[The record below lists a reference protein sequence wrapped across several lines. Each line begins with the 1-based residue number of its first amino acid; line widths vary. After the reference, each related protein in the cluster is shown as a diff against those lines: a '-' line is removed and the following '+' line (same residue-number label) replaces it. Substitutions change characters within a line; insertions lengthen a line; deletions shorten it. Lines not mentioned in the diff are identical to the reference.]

1 MNHPDNFYLIEYTAQ
16 EFWALA
22 GGMGEFPCDMQAA
35 IILALPLEVYPI
47 PALRVAHVLNWTR
60 RVKIAHR
67 IRGRDRRLHG
77 CLLADR
83 SKGTIFVDA
92 SDTDEEQ
99 RFTLAHELAHFL
111 LDYQQPRQRALDA
124 LGPSI
129 LPVLDGQRTPTLE
142 ERVHAVMSSVS
153 LGTMSHVM
161 ERPESGLSTNLVID
175 IENRADRLALE
186 ILAPAGSL
194 YTLMREATAPKG
206 FDTRLVYL
214 TRVLTREYGL
224 PETIASSYG
233 RHVLTELGEP
243 TLRDWLFGVS

>member
-1 MNHPDNFYLIEYTAQ
+1 MNHPDSFYLIENTAQ

-22 GGMGEFPCDMQAA
+22 GGKGEFPCDMRAA

-47 PALRVAHVLNWTR
+47 PALRVAHILDWTR

-67 IRGRDRRLHG
+67 IGGRDRRLHG

-92 SDTDEEQ
+92 SDASEEQ

-111 LDYQQPRQRALDA
+111 LDYQQPRQRALNA

-129 LPVLDGQRTPTLE
+129 LPVLDGQRAPNIE
-142 ERVHAVMSSVS
+142 ERVHAVMSNVS
-153 LGTMSHVM
+153 LGAMSHFM
-161 ERPESGLSTNLVID
+161 ERPESGLPTDLVID

-186 ILAPAGSL
+186 LLAPAGSL
-194 YTLMREATAPKG
+194 YALMQQAMAPKG
-206 FDTRLVYL
+206 FDARLVYL
-214 TRVLTREYGL
+214 AQTLMRGYGL
-224 PETIASSYG
+224 PEAIASSYG
-233 RHVLTELGEP
+233 RYVLAELGEP

>member
-1 MNHPDNFYLIEYTAQ
+1 MNHPDNFYLIENTAQ

-22 GGMGEFPCDMQAA
+22 GGMGEFPCNMQTA
-35 IILALPLEVYPI
+35 IILALPLEVYPVL
-47 PALRVAHVLNWTR
+47 ALRVAHVLDWTR

-111 LDYQQPRQRALDA
+111 LDYQQPRQRALNA

-129 LPVLDGQRTPTLE
+129 LAVLDGQRAPTIE

-194 YTLMREATAPKG
+194 YTLMREAAPKG
-206 FDTRLVYL
+206 FDTRLAYL
-214 TRVLTREYGL
+214 TCVLMREYGL
-224 PETIASSYG
+224 PEAIASSYG
-233 RHVLTELGEP
+233 RHILAELGEP
-243 TLRDWLFGVS
+243 TLQDWLFGVS